1 MGEPAGHREPR
12 IDEFAGHRG
21 GGRRT
26 RVRQGTVTVKERKL
40 LRFILFMLKKVYRT
54 TAYHRLGSEG

>member
-1 MGEPAGHREPR
+1 M
-12 IDEFAGHRG
+12 
-21 GGRRT
+21 
-26 RVRQGTVTVKERKL
+26 KERKL